1 LLDGV
6 LDELGALGGVLSV
19 IESLSLLSLSMRSEM
34 KRSKKNDLIPILI
47 LMSAGLVLNFDAVGS
62 VLLQC
67 ARFWS
72 DEVPL
77 KNRSNH
83 LRPLN

>member
-34 KRSKKNDLIPILI
+34 KRSKKNDLIPIL
-47 LMSAGLVLNFDAVGS
+47 MSAGLVLNFDAVGS
-62 VLLQC
+62 VLLRC

-77 KNRSNH
+77 KNRSDH